1 MLKNLSLKTQLG
13 LGFASVVALFLATM
27 VFIAQ
32 LVAHLEGG
40 IRYLSDDDLPM
51 LLAVDRMDLQRAEL
65 QQFLTDVAA
74 THDPAAY
81 AEADAAARAYAE
93 ASQAVRAILAR
104 EQNSPHLAALDR
116 MDADFKAFH
125 ASGRTMAEAY
135 VRDGIEAGN
144 RLMKG
149 SDGQPGFDQASARIA
164 GQIEAFREEQLA
176 RTRRD
181 VADDLAQVLNIER
194 VMLVGG
200 ALATLMAS
208 GFAVWIV
215 LTVYAQ
221 IGGEPRFAVK
231 LMQRIGAGDLGT
243 PIRLGRGDTSSLMA
257 SASGMQAN
265 LRAVVAEVRER
276 AHSVELTCA
285 EIEAG
290 GNDLATRTAAQ
301 SNALAETSAA
311 AEQLTA
317 SADHNVSG
325 AHDASE
331 QARLATDTAQE
342 SGALVGR
349 FVETMHDIQQSSRQI
364 ADIIGVIDGIAFQT
378 NILALNAAVE
388 AARAGEQGR
397 GFAVVAGE
405 VRVLAQRSAEAAK
418 DIRQL
423 ISGSVD
429 RVDQGSALVE
439 QARSSMAA
447 VVTETQRVMALMD
460 DVASTSREQGS
471 AISAVA
477 QSIEEMDQVTQHNA
491 ALVEESA
498 AASASLRQQAQA
510 LTATVA
516 RFELGG
522 EPVRA

>member
-13 LGFASVVALFLATM
+13 LGFASVVAVFLTTM

-32 LVAHLEGG
+32 LVAHLEAG

-51 LLAVDRMDLQRAEL
+51 LLAVDRMDLKRAEV

-81 AEADAAARAYAE
+81 AQADAAAQAYAE
-93 ASQAVRAILAR
+93 ASQVVRTILGR
-104 EQNSPHLAALDR
+104 EHNSAHLQALDR

-149 SDGQPGFDQASARIA
+149 SDGQPGFDQASERIA
-164 GQIEAFREEQLA
+164 REIEVFRDEQLA

-181 VADDLAQVLNIER
+181 VANDLTQVLHIER

-200 ALATLMAS
+200 ALATLVAT
-208 GFAVWIV
+208 GCAIWIV

-231 LMQRIGAGDLGT
+231 LMQRIGAGQLDT
-243 PIRLGRGDTSSLMA
+243 PIRLGKGDTTSLMA
-257 SASGMQAN
+257 SASAMQAN

-311 AEQLTA
+311 AEELTA

-325 AHDASE
+325 AHGASE
-331 QARLATDTAQE
+331 QARLATDTARQ
-342 SGALVGR
+342 SGDLVGR

>member
-1 MLKNLSLKTQLG
+1 
-13 LGFASVVALFLATM
+13 
-27 VFIAQ
+27 
-32 LVAHLEGG
+32 
-40 IRYLSDDDLPM
+40 
-51 LLAVDRMDLQRAEL
+51 
-65 QQFLTDVAA
+65 
-74 THDPAAY
+74 
-81 AEADAAARAYAE
+81 
-93 ASQAVRAILAR
+93 
-104 EQNSPHLAALDR
+104 
-116 MDADFKAFH
+116 
-125 ASGRTMAEAY
+125 
-135 VRDGIEAGN
+135 
-144 RLMKG
+144 
-149 SDGQPGFDQASARIA
+149 
-164 GQIEAFREEQLA
+164 
-176 RTRRD
+176 
-181 VADDLAQVLNIER
+181 
-194 VMLVGG
+194 VGG
-200 ALATLMAS
+200 ALATLVAS
-208 GFAVWIV
+208 GFAIWIV

-231 LMQRIGAGDLGT
+231 LMQRIGAGQLDT
-243 PIRLGRGDTSSLMA
+243 PIRLGKGDTTSLMA
-257 SASGMQAN
+257 SASSMQDG
-265 LRAVVAEVRER
+265 LRTVVAEVRER

-311 AEQLTA
+311 AEELTA
-317 SADHNVSG
+317 SANHNVSG
-325 AHDASE
+325 AHGASE
-331 QARLATDTAQE
+331 QARLATDTARQ
-342 SGALVGR
+342 SGDLVGR